1 MPVALA
7 NVRSELLPGLFDVRG
22 SYDMIPRQWDK
33 VFKTHKS
40 NMAVERSTQMAFVA
54 LPFLK
59 DEGAAT
65 QFDNN
70 AGERFTWAFIHIEVA
85 LGYAITRKAI
95 DDLLYK
101 AQFNPTNLKLQEA
114 FAQFKEIQAAN
125 ILNLGTTIL
134 PQNAGVGDGVAL
146 FSTAHPYDGGTWANT
161 SATPKSLNE
170 STMLADMTNVRTQFV
185 NERGL
190 RILARARRLIV
201 PPNLE
206 AVAIRLTKT
215 ELRPGTADNDVNAI
229 LTLSGGLPEGFIV
242 LDFLTSNFAWF
253 LTTNIEGLIHMLRI
267 PYESDMWVDNVTD
280 NLLVKSYERYSFGY
294 NDPRAAWGE
303 FPTS

>member
-1 MPVALA
+1 MPIALA

-33 VFKTHKS
+33 VFATKLSK
-40 NMAVERSTQMAFVA
+40 MAVERSTQMAFMP

-65 QFDNN
+65 QFDNA
-70 AGERFTWAFIHIEVA
+70 AGERWTWAFIHIEVA

-101 AQFNPTNLKLQEA
+101 AQFQPTNLKLAES

-125 ILNLGTTIL
+125 ILNLGTTYNSAVI
-134 PQNAGVGDGVAL
+134 GDGVAL
-146 FSTAHPYDGGTWANT
+146 FSASHPADGTTWPNT
-161 SATPKSLNE
+161 SSIPKSLNE
-170 STMLADMTNVRTQFV
+170 STLLADMTNVRTQFV

-190 RILARARRLIV
+190 RVLARARRLVV

-215 ELRPGTADNDVNAI
+215 ELRPGTADNDINAI

-253 LTTNIEGLIHMLRI
+253 LTTNIEGLIHMLRV
-267 PYESDMWVDNVTD
+267 PYESDMWVDNITD

-303 FPTS
+303 FPSS

>member
-7 NVRSELLPGLFDVRG
+7 NIRSELLPGLFDVRG

-59 DEGAAT
+59 EEGAAT
-65 QFDNN
+65 QFDNA
-70 AGERFTWAFIHIEVA
+70 AGERFTWSFVHIEVA

-95 DDLLYK
+95 DDNLYK
-101 AQFNPTNLKLQEA
+101 AQFNPTNLKLQES
-114 FAQFKEIQAAN
+114 FAQFKEIQGTN
-125 ILNLGTTIL
+125 ILNLSTTFQSSI
-134 PQNAGVGDGVAL
+134 GGDGVAL
-146 FSTAHPYDGGTWANT
+146 LSTAHPFDGGTWANT
-161 SATPKSLNE
+161 SATPKDLNE
-170 STMLADMTNVRTQFV
+170 STLLADMTNVRTQFV

-190 RILARARRLIV
+190 RILSRARQLIV
-201 PPNLE
+201 PPQLE
-206 AVAIRLTKT
+206 AVAIRLCQT

-242 LDFLTSNFAWF
+242 LDFLTSQFAWF
-253 LTTNIEGLIHMLRI
+253 LKTNIDGLIHMLRI
-267 PYESDMWVDNVTD
+267 PYESDMWVDNITD
-280 NLLVKSYERYSFGY
+280 NLLVKAYERYSFGY
-294 NDPRAAWGE
+294 NDPRCIWGE
-303 FPTS
+303 TPTS

>member
-1 MPVALA
+1 MPIALA
-7 NVRSELLPGLFDVRG
+7 NIRSELLPGLFDVRG

-40 NMAVERSTQMAFVA
+40 NLAVERSTQMAFVA

-65 QFDNN
+65 QFDNSS
-70 AGERFTWAFIHIEVA
+70 GERWTFAFTHIEVA

-95 DDLLYK
+95 DDCLYK

-125 ILNLGTTIL
+125 VLNLGNVYNSAVI
-134 PQNAGVGDGVAL
+134 GDGVAL
-146 FSTAHPYDGGTWANT
+146 FATNHPYDGGTWANT
-161 SATPKSLNE
+161 STTPKSLNE
-170 STMLADMTNVRTQFV
+170 STLLANMTNVRVQFV

-190 RILARARRLIV
+190 RILSRARRLIV

-206 AVAIRLTKT
+206 PIAIRLTKT
-215 ELRPGTADNDVNAI
+215 QLRPGTADNDVNAI
-229 LTLSGGLPEGFIV
+229 LTLSGGLPEGFLV
-242 LDFLTSNFAWF
+242 MDFLTSNFAWF
-253 LTTNIEGLIHMLRI
+253 LTTNIEGLIHMQRI

-280 NLLVKSYERYSFGY
+280 NLLVKSYERYSISY

>member
-1 MPVALA
+1 MPIALA
-7 NVRSELLPGLFDVRG
+7 SIRSELLPGLFDVRG
-22 SYDMIPRQWDK
+22 SYEMIPRQWDK
-33 VFKTHKS
+33 VFTTHKAA
-40 NMAVERSTQMAFVA
+40 MAVERSTQMAFVA

-70 AGERFTWAFIHIEVA
+70 AGERFTWAFVHIEVA

-95 DDLLYK
+95 DDNLYK

-114 FAQFKEIQAAN
+114 FAQFKEIQGAN
-125 ILNLGTTIL
+125 VLNLGNVY
-134 PQNAGVGDGVAL
+134 NAAQIGDGQPL
-146 FSTAHPYDGGTWANT
+146 FSTAHPWDQGTWANT
-161 SATPKSLNE
+161 SSVPKSLNE
-170 STMLADMTNVRTQFV
+170 SSLLANMANVRSNFV

-190 RILARARRLIV
+190 KILARTRRLIIPV
-201 PPNLE
+201 ALE
-206 AVAIRLTKT
+206 PTGIRLMKT
-215 ELRPGTADNDVNAI
+215 ELRPGTANNDVNAI
-229 LTLSGGLPEGFIV
+229 LTTSGGLPEGMLV
-242 LDFLTSNFAWF
+242 MDFLTSNFAWF

-267 PYESDMWVDNVTD
+267 PYESDMWVDNITD
-280 NLLVKSYERYSFGY
+280 NLLVKAYERYSFGY

>member
-7 NVRSELLPGLFDVRG
+7 NIRSELLPGLFDVRG

-33 VFKTHKS
+33 VFTTHKS
-40 NMAVERSTQMAFVA
+40 SMAVERSTQMAFVA
-54 LPFLK
+54 TPYLK
-59 DEGAAT
+59 EEGAAT

-70 AGERFTWAFIHIEVA
+70 AGERFTWAFVHIEVA

-95 DDLLYK
+95 DDNLYK
-101 AQFNPTNLKLQEA
+101 AQFNPTNLKLQEG

-125 ILNLGTTIL
+125 ILNLGTTY
-134 PQNAGVGDGVAL
+134 NANQIGDGVAY
-146 FSTAHPYDGGTWANT
+146 FSISHPYDGGTWANT
-161 SATPKSLNE
+161 SSVPKSLNE
-170 STMLADMTNVRTQFV
+170 STLLANMTNVRTQFV
-185 NERGL
+185 NERGM
-190 RILARARRLIV
+190 RILARARRLVV

-206 AVAIRLTKT
+206 GIAIRLTKT

-229 LTLSGGLPEGFIV
+229 LEGFIV
-242 LDFLTSNFAWF
+242 MDFLTSNFAWF

-280 NLLVKSYERYSFGY
+280 NLLVKAYERYSFGI
-294 NDPRAAWGE
+294 NDPRSAWGE
-303 FPTS
+303 FPTA

>member
-40 NMAVERSTQMAFVA
+40 NMAVERSTQMAFVST
-54 LPFLK
+54 PFLK

-70 AGERFTWAFIHIEVA
+70 AGERFTWAFTHIEVA

-95 DDLLYK
+95 DDNLYK

-114 FAQFKEIQAAN
+114 FAQFKEIQGAN
-125 ILNLGTTIL
+125 ILNLGNVYNSAQI
-134 PQNAGVGDGVAL
+134 GDGVAL

-161 SATPKSLNE
+161 SSTPKSLNE
-170 STMLADMTNVRTQFV
+170 SSLLADMTNVRTNFV

-190 RILARARRLIV
+190 RILSRARRLVV

-206 AVAIRLTKT
+206 QVAIRLCKT

-229 LTLSGGLPEGFIV
+229 LTLSGGLPEGFVV
-242 LDFLTSNFAWF
+242 LDFLTSSFAWF
-253 LTTNIEGLIHMLRI
+253 LTTNIEWFIHLLRI
-267 PYESDMWVDNVTD
+267 PYESDLWIDNITD
-280 NLLVKSYERYSFGY
+280 NLLCKAYERYPFGFTH
-294 NDPRAAWGE
+294 PR
-303 FPTS
+303 

>member
-7 NVRSELLPGLFDVRG
+7 SIRSELLPGLFDVRG
-22 SYDMIPRQWDK
+22 SYEMIPRQWDK

-40 NMAVERSTQMAFVA
+40 AMAVERSTQMAFVA

-70 AGERFTWAFIHIEVA
+70 AGERFTWAFVHIEVA

-95 DDLLYK
+95 DDNLYK

-114 FAQFKEIQAAN
+114 FAQFKEIQGAN
-125 ILNLGTTIL
+125 VLNLGNIYNNTQI
-134 PQNAGVGDGVAL
+134 GDGKAL
-146 FSTAHPYDGGTWANT
+146 FAIDHPWDSGTWANT
-161 SATPKSLNE
+161 SAVPKSLNE
-170 STMLADMTNVRTQFV
+170 SSLLAVMANVRSNFV

-190 RILARARRLIV
+190 KIMARARRLVV
-201 PPNLE
+201 PVNLQP
-206 AVAIRLTKT
+206 VAIRLLKT

-229 LTLSGGLPEGFIV
+229 LTTSGGLPEGFLV
-242 LDFLTSNFAWF
+242 MDFLTSNFAWF
-253 LTTNIEGLIHMLRI
+253 VTTNIEGLIHMMRI
-267 PYESDMWVDNVTD
+267 PYESDMWVDNITD
-280 NLLVKSYERYSFGY
+280 NLLVKAYERYSFGY

>member
-1 MPVALA
+1 
-7 NVRSELLPGLFDVRG
+7 
-22 SYDMIPRQWDK
+22 
-33 VFKTHKS
+33 
-40 NMAVERSTQMAFVA
+40 MAVERSTQMAFVA
-54 LPFLK
+54 LPYLK

-70 AGERFTWAFIHIEVA
+70 SGERFTWAFVHLEVA

-101 AQFNPTNLKLQEA
+101 QQFNPTNLKLQEA

-125 ILNLGTTIL
+125 VLNLGQTY
-134 PQNAGVGDGVAL
+134 NASIVGDGVAL
-146 FSTAHPYDGGTWANT
+146 FSASHPFDGGTWANT
-161 SATPKSLNE
+161 STVPKSLNE
-170 STMLADMTNVRTQFV
+170 STLLADMTNVRTQFV

-190 RILARARRLIV
+190 RILSRARRLVV

-206 AVAIRLTKT
+206 PIAIRLTKT

-253 LTTNIEGLIHMLRI
+253 LTTNIEGLIHMLRV
-267 PYESDMWVDNVTD
+267 PYESDMWVDNITD
-280 NLLVKSYERYSFGY
+280 NLLVKAYERYSFGY

-303 FPTS
+303 FPSS

>member
-1 MPVALA
+1 MPIALA
-7 NVRSELLPGLFDVRG
+7 SIRSELLPGLFDVRG

-40 NMAVERSTQMAFVA
+40 AMAVERSTQMAFVA

-70 AGERFTWAFIHIEVA
+70 AGERFTWAFVHIEVA

-95 DDLLYK
+95 DDNLYK

-114 FAQFKEIQAAN
+114 FAQFKEIQGAN
-125 ILNLGTTIL
+125 VLNLGNVY
-134 PQNAGVGDGVAL
+134 NASQIGDGQPL
-146 FSTAHPYDGGTWANT
+146 FSTVHPWDQGTWANT
-161 SATPKSLNE
+161 SVVPKSLNE
-170 STMLADMTNVRTQFV
+170 AGLLANMANVRSQFV

-190 RILARARRLIV
+190 KILARARRLIV
-201 PPNLE
+201 PVNLE
-206 AVAIRLTKT
+206 PVAIRLMKT
-215 ELRPGTADNDVNAI
+215 ELRPGTANNDVNAI
-229 LTLSGGLPEGFIV
+229 LTTSGGLPEGMLV
-242 LDFLTSNFAWF
+242 MDFLTSNFAWF

-267 PYESDMWVDNVTD
+267 PYESDMWVDNITD
-280 NLLVKSYERYSFGY
+280 NLLVKAYERYSFGY

-303 FPTS
+303 YPTS

>member
-1 MPVALA
+1 MPIALA
-7 NVRSELLPGLFDVRG
+7 SIRSELLPGLFDVRG

-40 NMAVERSTQMAFVA
+40 AMAVERSTQMAFVA

-70 AGERFTWAFIHIEVA
+70 AGERFTWAFVHIEVA

-95 DDLLYK
+95 DDNLYK

-125 ILNLGTTIL
+125 VFNLGQTFNSI
-134 PQNAGVGDGVAL
+134 QGGDGQAF
-146 FSTAHPYDGGTWANT
+146 FSTAHAYDQGTWANT

-170 STMLADMTNVRTQFV
+170 STLLSDMTNVRTQFV

-190 RILARARRLIV
+190 RIMSRARRLIV

-206 AVAIRLTKT
+206 QVA
-215 ELRPGTADNDVNAI
+215 
-229 LTLSGGLPEGFIV
+229 
-242 LDFLTSNFAWF
+242 
-253 LTTNIEGLIHMLRI
+253 
-267 PYESDMWVDNVTD
+267 
-280 NLLVKSYERYSFGY
+280 
-294 NDPRAAWGE
+294 
-303 FPTS
+303 

>member
-1 MPVALA
+1 VPVSLA
-7 NVRSELLPGLFDVRG
+7 NIRSELLPGLFDVRG

-40 NMAVERSTQMAFVA
+40 SMAVERSTQMAFVA
-54 LPFLK
+54 LPYLK

-70 AGERFTWAFIHIEVA
+70 SGERFTWAFIHIEVA

-95 DDLLYK
+95 DDNLYK

-125 ILNLGTTIL
+125 IFNLAQTYNS
-134 PQNAGVGDGVAL
+134 QQVGDGVAYAA
-146 FSTAHPYDGGTWANT
+146 TNHPYDGGTWANT

-170 STMLADMTNVRTQFV
+170 STLLANMTNVRTQFV
-185 NERGL
+185 NERGM
-190 RILARARRLIV
+190 RILSRARKLIV

-229 LTLSGGLPEGFIV
+229 LSLSGGLPEGFIV

-267 PYESDMWVDNVTD
+267 PYESDMWVDNITD
-280 NLLVKSYERYSFGY
+280 NLLVKSYERYSFGI
-294 NDPRAAWGE
+294 NDPRSAWLE

>member
-1 MPVALA
+1 MPISLA
-7 NVRSELLPGLFDVRG
+7 SIRSELLPGLFDVRG
-22 SYDMIPRQWDK
+22 SYEMIPRQWDK
-33 VFKTHKS
+33 VFKTHNS
-40 NMAVERSTQMAFVA
+40 AMAVERSTQMAFVA
-54 LPFLK
+54 LPYLK

-70 AGERFTWAFIHIEVA
+70 AGERFTWAFVHLEVA

-95 DDLLYK
+95 DDNLYK
-101 AQFNPTNLKLQEA
+101 QQFNPTNLKLQES

-125 ILNLGTTIL
+125 VLNLGTTYNSSI
-134 PQNAGVGDGVAL
+134 VGDGVAL
-146 FSTAHPYDGGTWANT
+146 FSTSHPFDGGSWANT
-161 SATPKSLNE
+161 STTPKSLNE
-170 STMLADMTNVRTQFV
+170 STLLADMTNVRTQFV

-190 RILARARRLIV
+190 RILSRARRLVV

-206 AVAIRLTKT
+206 AIAIRLTKT

-229 LTLSGGLPEGFIV
+229 LSLSGGLPEGFIV

-267 PYESDMWVDNVTD
+267 PYESDLWVDNITD
-280 NLLVKSYERYSFGY
+280 NLLVKAYERYSFGI
-294 NDPRAAWGE
+294 NDPRSAWLE
-303 FPTS
+303 FPSS

>member
-1 MPVALA
+1 MPIALA
-7 NVRSELLPGLFDVRG
+7 NIRSELLPGLFDVRG

-33 VFKTHKS
+33 VFKTHTSK
-40 NMAVERSTQMAFVA
+40 MAVERSTQMAFVA
-54 LPFLK
+54 LPYLK
-59 DEGAAT
+59 EEGAAT
-65 QFDNN
+65 QFDNA
-70 AGERFTWAFIHIEVA
+70 AGERFTWAFVHIEVA
-85 LGYAITRKAI
+85 LGFAITRKAI
-95 DDLLYK
+95 DDNLYK

-114 FAQFKEIQAAN
+114 FSQFKEIQAAN
-125 ILNLGTTIL
+125 IFNLGTTYVTAQI
-134 PQNAGVGDGVAL
+134 GDGVAL
-146 FSTAHPYDGGTWANT
+146 FSTAHPVDGSTWANT
-161 SATPKSLNE
+161 SSTAKSLNE
-170 STMLADMTNVRTQFV
+170 STLLANMTNVRTQFV

-190 RILARARRLIV
+190 RILARARRLVV

-206 AVAIRLTKT
+206 GIAIRLTKT

-229 LTLSGGLPEGFIV
+229 LSLSGGLPEGFV
-242 LDFLTSNFAWF
+242 VMDFLTSNFAWF

-280 NLLVKSYERYSFGY
+280 NLLVKAYERYSFGD

>member
-7 NVRSELLPGLFDVRG
+7 NIRSELLPGLFDVRG

-40 NMAVERSTQMAFVA
+40 GMAVERSTQMAFVS
-54 LPFLK
+54 LPYLK

-65 QFDNN
+65 QFDNS
-70 AGERFTWAFIHIEVA
+70 AGERFTWAFVHIEVA

-95 DDLLYK
+95 DDNLYK

-125 ILNLGTTIL
+125 IFNTGTTY
-134 PQNAGVGDGVAL
+134 NASQIGDGVAY

-161 SATPKSLNE
+161 SSVPKSLNE
-170 STMLADMTNVRTQFV
+170 GTLLANMTNVRTQFV

-190 RILARARRLIV
+190 RILSRARRLIV

-206 AVAIRLTKT
+206 GIAIRLTKT

-280 NLLVKSYERYSFGY
+280 NLLVKAYERYSFGI
-294 NDPRAAWGE
+294 NDPRSAWGE
-303 FPTS
+303 FPTN

>member
-1 MPVALA
+1 MPIALA
-7 NVRSELLPGLFDVRG
+7 NIRSELLPGLFDVRG

-33 VFKTHKS
+33 VFTTRRS
-40 NMAVERSTQMAFVA
+40 NLAVERSTQMAFTA
-54 LPFLK
+54 LPYLK

-70 AGERFTWAFIHIEVA
+70 AGERFTWAFVHLEVA

-95 DDLLYK
+95 DDNIYK

-114 FAQFKEIQAAN
+114 FAQFKEIQSAN
-125 ILNLGTTIL
+125 ILNLGNVYQSSI
-134 PQNAGVGDGVAL
+134 VGDGQAL
-146 FSTAHPYDGGTWANT
+146 FSTAHPFDGGTWANT
-161 SATPKSLNE
+161 STVPKSLNE
-170 STMLADMTNVRTQFV
+170 STLLADMTNVRVQFV

-190 RILARARRLIV
+190 RILSRARRLIV

-206 AVAIRLTKT
+206 PIAIRLTKT

-280 NLLVKSYERYSFGY
+280 NLLVKAYERYSFGY

-303 FPTS
+303 FATS

>member
-1 MPVALA
+1 LPVALA
-7 NVRSELLPGLFDVRG
+7 NIRSELLPGLFDVRG

-33 VFKTHKS
+33 VFRTHKS
-40 NMAVERSTQMAFVA
+40 NMAVERSTQMAFTY

-70 AGERFTWAFIHIEVA
+70 AGERFTWAFVHLEVA

-95 DDLLYK
+95 DDNLYK

-114 FAQFKEIQAAN
+114 FAQFKEIQGAN
-125 ILNLGTTIL
+125 ILNLGNVYQQSII
-134 PQNAGVGDGVAL
+134 GDGVAL
-146 FSTAHPYDGGTWANT
+146 FSASHPYDNGTWANT
-161 SATPKSLNE
+161 STTPKSLNE
-170 STMLADMTNVRTQFV
+170 STLLANMTNVRTQFV

-190 RILARARRLIV
+190 RILSRARRLVV

-206 AVAIRLTKT
+206 PIAIRLTKT

-267 PYESDMWVDNVTD
+267 PYESDLWVDNITD

>member
-7 NVRSELLPGLFDVRG
+7 NIRSELLPGLFDVRG

-33 VFKTHKS
+33 VFTTHRS

-70 AGERFTWAFIHIEVA
+70 AGERFQWAFVHLEVA
-85 LGYAITRKAI
+85 LGYAITRKSI
-95 DDLLYK
+95 DDNLYK

-114 FAQFKEIQAAN
+114 FAQFKEIQGAN
-125 ILNLGTTIL
+125 ILNLGTTYQQSII
-134 PQNAGVGDGVAL
+134 GDGVAL

-161 SATPKSLNE
+161 STTPKSLNE
-170 STMLADMTNVRTQFV
+170 STVLADMTNVRTQFV

-190 RILARARRLIV
+190 RILSRARRLIV

-206 AVAIRLTKT
+206 GIAIRLTKT

-280 NLLVKSYERYSFGY
+280 NLLVKAYERYSFGY

>member
-1 MPVALA
+1 MPIALA
-7 NVRSELLPGLFDVRG
+7 SIRSELLPGLFDVRG
-22 SYDMIPRQWDK
+22 SYEMIPRQWDK

-40 NMAVERSTQMAFVA
+40 AMAVERSTQMAFVA

-70 AGERFTWAFIHIEVA
+70 PGERYTWAFVHIEVA

-95 DDLLYK
+95 DDNLYK
-101 AQFNPTNLKLQEA
+101 GQFNPTNLKLQEA
-114 FAQFKEIQAAN
+114 FAQFKEIQGAN
-125 ILNLGTTIL
+125 VLNLGNVYNSVQI
-134 PQNAGVGDGVAL
+134 GDGKAL
-146 FSTAHPYDGGTWANT
+146 FAPDHPFDTGTWANT

-170 STMLADMTNVRTQFV
+170 ASLLANMANVRSLFV

-190 RILARARRLIV
+190 KILARARRLIV
-201 PPNLE
+201 PVALE
-206 AVAIRLTKT
+206 PVAIRLMKT
-215 ELRPGTADNDVNAI
+215 ELRPGTAMNDVNAI
-229 LTLSGGLPEGFIV
+229 LTTSGGLPEGHLV
-242 LDFLTSNFAWF
+242 MDFLTSSFAWF
-253 LTTNIEGLIHMLRI
+253 LTTNIEGLIHMLHI
-267 PYESDMWVDNVTD
+267 PYESDMWVDNITD
-280 NLLVKSYERYSFGY
+280 NLLVKAYERYSFGY

>member
-1 MPVALA
+1 MKKFVFISGLPRSGSTLLA
-7 NVRSELLPGLFDVRG
+7 N
-22 SYDMIPRQWDK
+22 
-33 VFKTHKS
+33 
-40 NMAVERSTQMAFVA
+40 
-54 LPFLK
+54 
-59 DEGAAT
+59 
-65 QFDNN
+65 
-70 AGERFTWAFIHIEVA
+70 
-85 LGYAITRKAI
+85 
-95 DDLLYK
+95 
-101 AQFNPTNLKLQEA
+101 
-114 FAQFKEIQAAN
+114 
-125 ILNLGTTIL
+125 
-134 PQNAGVGDGVAL
+134 
-146 FSTAHPYDGGTWANT
+146 
-161 SATPKSLNE
+161 
-170 STMLADMTNVRTQFV
+170 MTNVRTQFV

-190 RILARARRLIV
+190 RILSRARRLIA

-206 AVAIRLTKT
+206 PIAIRLTKT

-294 NDPRAAWGE
+294 NDPRACWGE